1 MARVREI
8 LEKIL
13 FPKWWITFLSVPIA
27 TVGLLYAF
35 AGNRQED
42 WLTYLA
48 YGFSAC
54 SLTWG
59 CALVIR
65 YAGRW
70 RQEIHAFVER
80 TPLVKRYLTD
90 KSFSMH
96 VSLYCSLG
104 INVFYAV
111 SKLGFGIFYRSAW
124 CITLAIYYCF
134 LAVMRFCLLRYA
146 RENIFG
152 EKPALEWKR
161 YWLCGWLLLVMNG
174 ALAGMAELVVVKNE
188 GFSYA
193 GYLIYMMALYAFY
206 NVAMAARNVIKYRRY
221 HSPVMSAVKAV
232 QLAAALVSILA
243 LETAML
249 SQFGGDN
256 TEAFRKIMTG
266 CTGAGVCG
274 IILGIAVYMIAQG
287 TKSLRS
293 LEKEDAQ

>member
-1 MARVREI
+1 MVRLRGI
-8 LEKIL
+8 LEKLL
-13 FPKWWITFLSVPIA
+13 FPKWWITLLSVPIA
-27 TVGLLYAF
+27 AAGLLYAF

-54 SLTWG
+54 SLTWV

-65 YAGRW
+65 YAGHW

-111 SKLGFGIFYRSAW
+111 SKLGFGIFYRSVW
-124 CITLAIYYCF
+124 FITLAIYYCF

-146 RENIFG
+146 RGNVFG
-152 EKPALEWKR
+152 EKLALEWKR
-161 YWLCGWLLLVMNG
+161 YRLCGWLLLVMNG
-174 ALAGMAELVVVKNE
+174 ALAGMAALVVVKNE

-193 GYLIYMMALYAFY
+193 GYLIYVMALYAFY
-206 NVAMAARNVIKYRRY
+206 NVAMAVRNVIKYRRY

-249 SQFGGDN
+249 SQFGGND

-274 IILGIAVYMIAQG
+274 IILGIAVYMIVQG
-287 TKSLRS
+287 AKALRS